1 MELQSVIPWGR
12 TLAEYQAMFL
22 LTPEDRDKSILGCG
36 DGPASFN
43 AEWSELGGRVISVDP
58 IYQFDQQAIRN
69 RISEVY
75 DEILSKMESD
85 HDRYDWDDI
94 PSVQALGILR
104 MKAMNR
110 FLEDYVMG
118 SSDGRYRMG
127 QLPNLDFADDSF
139 ELALCS
145 HYLFLYSQHVDCPTH
160 LQSLLELARI
170 SAEVRIYPLVTLEGT
185 PSPYLDP
192 VMESLISHGLKVH
205 LKPVPYRF
213 QKGAHNMLVIER

>member
-1 MELQSVIPWGR
+1 
-12 TLAEYQAMFL
+12 MFL

-43 AEWSELGGRVISVDP
+43 AEWSALGGRVISVDP
-58 IYQFDQQAIRN
+58 IYQFEQQAIRE
-69 RISEVY
+69 RIRDVY

-85 HDRYDWDDI
+85 RDRYDWDDI
-94 PSVQALGILR
+94 PSMEALGTLR

-110 FLEDYVMG
+110 FLDDYVKG
-118 SSDGRYRMG
+118 RSDGRYRMG
-127 QLPNLDFADDSF
+127 QLPNLEFADNSF

-145 HYLFLYSQHVDCPTH
+145 HYLFLYSQHVDYSTH
-160 LQSLLELARI
+160 LQSLLELARV

-192 VMESLISHGLKVH
+192 VMESLVSHGLKVN
-205 LKPVPYRF
+205 LQSVPYRF
-213 QKGAHNMLVIER
+213 QKGAHNMLVIKRQA